1 MVSIRIDDIIKR
13 WKRGELTAEEA
24 TILACE
30 RLYGSQ
36 SVAESGGV
44 QEERGGTTH

>member
-24 TILACE
+24 TSLARE

-36 SVAESGGV
+36 SLAESGGV